1 MSAKI
6 ATLVKAVFCIVY
18 CLLNFCSDN
27 NFFLYEKHLVVGVER
42 KWSINLVIRI
52 IIFPLKY
59 SKKRQIYADS
69 AHTTQ
74 F

>member
-6 ATLVKAVFCIVY
+6 ATLVKAVFVLFIV
-18 CLLNFCSDN
+18 FKK
-27 NFFLYEKHLVVGVER
+27 FAVTIIFLYEKHLVVGVER